1 MARTIRINF
10 IYNFLNTV
18 VGLLFPLIIVPYTS
32 RVLMPEGIG
41 IVQFLQ
47 SIVSYVTLLTS
58 IGIPLYGVREIAKIR
73 DDIEERNK
81 TTIEILVLHAILSII
96 GYAFIFILGFGI
108 NRITEN
114 LPIFLVLSLH
124 VVLNALG
131 ATWFYQ
137 AIEDFKYI
145 TIRSLV
151 VRFVCLCAL
160 FIFVKDSSDLF
171 AYACVLVL
179 AEVGNNLFNFIHLR
193 KFITTPINRIA
204 YKELRVRRHIKPACR
219 IFLLNI
225 ITSIY
230 VNLDTVMLGFL
241 TDNSSVGFYASASKI
256 SKVLLGVVTT
266 LGSVLLPRFSNL
278 VSSRQTELF
287 ENLSKKAYDVIITF
301 AMPGTVMCI
310 ICARIIMLILCG
322 QLFADAILTLQILSP
337 IILFIGLSNYIGLQ
351 ILYPQNK
358 EAIVI
363 KCTAIGAVVNFLLN
377 LILIPKLS
385 QNGAAIATVVAE
397 GLVTGSMFF
406 IGRKYIPFRP
416 FNKNFISV
424 VIGCV
429 GFSFPV
435 CYVNSLNLNIYFTA
449 AIDCII
455 AVVIYCAV
463 MLIMRNQI
471 FSEIIHTSFSKNNM

>member
-1 MARTIRINF
+1 
-10 IYNFLNTV
+10 
-18 VGLLFPLIIVPYTS
+18 
-32 RVLMPEGIG
+32 
-41 IVQFLQ
+41 
-47 SIVSYVTLLTS
+47 
-58 IGIPLYGVREIAKIR
+58 
-73 DDIEERNK
+73 
-81 TTIEILVLHAILSII
+81 
-96 GYAFIFILGFGI
+96 
-108 NRITEN
+108 
-114 LPIFLVLSLH
+114 
-124 VVLNALG
+124 
-131 ATWFYQ
+131 
-137 AIEDFKYI
+137 
-145 TIRSLV
+145 
-151 VRFVCLCAL
+151 
-160 FIFVKDSSDLF
+160 
-171 AYACVLVL
+171 
-179 AEVGNNLFNFIHLR
+179 
-193 KFITTPINRIA
+193 
-204 YKELRVRRHIKPACR
+204 
-219 IFLLNI
+219 
-225 ITSIY
+225 
-230 VNLDTVMLGFL
+230 
-241 TDNSSVGFYASASKI
+241 
-256 SKVLLGVVTT
+256 
-266 LGSVLLPRFSNL
+266 
-278 VSSRQTELF
+278 
-287 ENLSKKAYDVIITF
+287 
-301 AMPGTVMCI
+301 
-310 ICARIIMLILCG
+310 MLILCG